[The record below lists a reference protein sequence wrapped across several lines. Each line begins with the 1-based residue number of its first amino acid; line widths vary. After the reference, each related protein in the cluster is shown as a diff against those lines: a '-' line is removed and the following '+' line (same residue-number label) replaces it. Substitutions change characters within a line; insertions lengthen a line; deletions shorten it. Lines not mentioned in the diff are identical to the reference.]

1 MAYTYNVYGPQQVDE
16 ATRRYNEVAGNA
28 PTYRDSTATQESRRM
43 ADSYAQ
49 RYTDLV
55 DKGYQSKYANQI
67 NTLADRYMK
76 NRFDWSP
83 ETSSEYQIQ
92 SDYYKREGQKAQ
104 EGVQGAYSANTG
116 GYSNS
121 YAQSAGQRAYGQAM
135 DELAAKIPALRN
147 SAYQDW
153 NQQQEQTLSQ
163 ISMLKGFD
171 DTAYQR
177 FRDKVSDNYDFMTY
191 YESKYSTSKGLDMSA
206 FQQELQNWQAR
217 LGAASSDLASIRSLA
232 ESQYEHDTL
241 SADARASL
249 DQSRSQ
255 TDAYYN
261 YLMSRVR

>member
-1 MAYTYNVYGPQQVDE
+1 MAYTYNVYGTRQVED
-16 ATRRYNEVAGNA
+16 ASRAYNNIANSA
-28 PTYRDSTATQESRRM
+28 PVYRDSSATQQARTM

-49 RYTDLV
+49 RYTDTV
-55 DKGYQSKYANQI
+55 NQGYKSEYGRQI
-67 NTLADRYMK
+67 GALADRYQK
-76 NRFDWSP
+76 NSFEWSP

-92 SDYYKREGQKAQ
+92 KDYYKREGQKAQ
-104 EGVQGAYSANTG
+104 ESVQGAYSANTG

-121 YAQSAGQRAYGQAM
+121 YAQAAGQRAYAQAM
-135 DELAAKIPALRN
+135 DELAAKIPSMRN

-153 NQQQEQTLSQ
+153 SQQQEQTLNR

-171 DTAYQR
+171 DSAYQR

-191 YESKYSTSKGLDMSA
+191 YENKYSTGKGLDMSA

-217 LGAASSDLASIRSLA
+217 LSAAAGNLSNIRSLA
-232 ESQYEHDTL
+232 ESQYEHNTL
-241 SADARASL
+241 SADTRASL

-261 YLMSRVR
+261 YLLSRVS